1 MLARVRPLAFL
12 ALLLPAAAP
21 AQVTAPDSVALCA
34 DLAMEVIAK
43 PKGREQMTVTLR
55 VSNKGPGDFA
65 GTRGDAWVEH
75 VVTIA
80 GKEVERK
87 KQGFTAIPAGGKKD
101 FSFTRGKAEGDFGVW
116 ALIGFSAK
124 FAGQKGVNGDCNT
137 SNNGAVT
144 PVAF

>member
-1 MLARVRPLAFL
+1 MLARFSAPALL
-12 ALLLPAAAP
+12 ALLIPTAAP
-21 AQVTAPDSVALCA
+21 AQVAVPDTVAVCA

-43 PKGREQMTVTLR
+43 PKGRDQMSITLR

-75 VVTIA
+75 VITIK

-87 KQGFTAIPAGGKKD
+87 KQGFTAIPAGGKKE
-101 FSFTRGKAEGDFGVW
+101 FSFTRGKDDGDFGVW
-116 ALIGFSAK
+116 AVIQFSPK
-124 FAGQKGVNGDCNT
+124 FVGKKGVNGDCNT

-144 PVAF
+144 PVLF